1 VKLLVLEDGTEAL
14 RAAAGGAR
22 AVVSSRIAYV
32 EGRAFIGRAARERR
46 LTAREA
52 SRVRALLSTLWTGL
66 VIVELDDELGTIA
79 GDVAERLQ
87 LRGMDAIHLAS
98 ARVGAAGSRDERR
111 ADPIRDVGCSP
122 RRRGGRTR
130 TRDLSPSGRR
140 PELGERSPQLRRDR
154 LGLAGLVR
162 PSDPHHRRAPDEESV
177 TLPARHDVRVHV
189 RHALADARIDR
200 DQ

>member
-1 VKLLVLEDGTEAL
+1 VKLLVLEHGTEAL

-46 LTAREA
+46 LSAREA

-66 VIVELDDELGTIA
+66 VIVELDSELGTTA

-98 ARVGAAGSRDERR
+98 ALRVAETSDEPTQF
-111 ADPIRDVGCSP
+111 A
-122 RRRGGRTR
+122 TW
-130 TRDLSPSGRR
+130 
-140 PELGERSPQLRRDR
+140 
-154 LGLAGLVR
+154 
-162 PSDPHHRRAPDEESV
+162 
-177 TLPARHDVRVHV
+177 DVR
-189 RHALADARIDR
+189 LAAAAVGQGLETFPQAGDTPS
-200 DQ
+200 